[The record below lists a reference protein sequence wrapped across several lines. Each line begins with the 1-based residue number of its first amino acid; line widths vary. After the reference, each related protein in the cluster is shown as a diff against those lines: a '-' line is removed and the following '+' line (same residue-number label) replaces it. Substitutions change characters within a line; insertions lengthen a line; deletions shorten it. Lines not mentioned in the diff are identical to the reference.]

1 MHCPRFNHYHTHRR
15 LHRMSTNNPFAK
27 TQTARNYITSYKW
40 YTEVEG
46 EEPTTITLHECAMRY
61 GGPEEGG
68 WYYQQGWPVK
78 TICVFSKK
86 QAIREAIKLQEW
98 AEEEY
103 GERKDYLGWDTWS
116 VSFSNG
122 YAKAFPEE
130 RPYYC

>member
-1 MHCPRFNHYHTHRR
+1 MHCPYQHHYHTHWR
-15 LHRMSTNNPFAK
+15 LHQMFSNNSFAK

>member
-1 MHCPRFNHYHTHRR
+1 
-15 LHRMSTNNPFAK
+15 MSTSNPFAK